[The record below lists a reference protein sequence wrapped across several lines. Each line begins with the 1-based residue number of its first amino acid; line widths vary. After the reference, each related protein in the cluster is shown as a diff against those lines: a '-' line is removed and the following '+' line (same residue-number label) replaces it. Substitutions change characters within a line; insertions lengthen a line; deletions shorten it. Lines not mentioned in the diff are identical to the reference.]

1 MRIDARLS
9 APLLALSLLALP
21 VRSQTP
27 GVTPTPGVQPPSSIP
42 GAAAPVGPAA
52 ASQQSASP
60 GPYGRRPYRETLEQR
75 FSAANTA
82 HDGKLTLDQAKAG
95 LPYAARHFS
104 DIDKDHHGY
113 VTVKEI
119 RAFAAARRLA
129 YRPNP

>member
-1 MRIDARLS
+1 MRIYV
-9 APLLALSLLALP
+9 SLLALALALMALP
-21 VRSQTP
+21 VQAQAPGASQTP
-27 GVTPTPGVQPPSSIP
+27 GVPTPSSTPAATTPVAPS
-42 GAAAPVGPAA
+42 A

-60 GPYGRRPYRETLEQR
+60 YGGRRPYRETLEQR

-95 LPYAARHFS
+95 LPYAARHFP

-113 VTVKEI
+113 VTVEEI
-119 RAFAAARRLA
+119 RAYAAARRAA